1 MKDFENQKQTFFK
14 KIGSHGVMTLATCE
28 ENRVTIRP
36 MSMVVLDEK
45 FYCQTDETFLKYKQI
60 KENPRVA
67 LCYKNYSIEGVCK
80 CIGKPL
86 DKNNIFFAQAFK
98 RCFYASYK
106 AYSAIATE
114 CVLEIIPT
122 FAYVW
127 KYEMAKPYME
137 YWDFFNKEYRK
148 EYK

>member
-1 MKDFENQKQTFFK
+1 M
-14 KIGSHGVMTLATCE
+14 ILAACT

-36 MSMVVLDEK
+36 MSVVVQDGK
-45 FYCQTDETFLKYKQI
+45 FYCQTDETFLKYKQVM
-60 KENPRVA
+60 ENPRVA
-67 LCYKNYSIEGVCK
+67 LCYKNYSIEGMCK

-86 DKNNIFFAQAFK
+86 DKENTFFAQVFK
-98 RCFYASYK
+98 KYFYGSYK

-114 CVLEIIPT
+114 RLLEITPT

-137 YWDFFNKEYRK
+137 YWDFLNGEYWK

>member
-1 MKDFENQKQTFFK
+1 MKAFERQKQIFLK
-14 KIGSHGVMTLATCE
+14 RIGSHGVMVLAACT

-36 MSMVVLDEK
+36 MSVVVQDGK
-45 FYCQTDETFLKYKQI
+45 FYCQTDETFLKYKQVM
-60 KENPRVA
+60 ENPRVA
-67 LCYKNYSIEGVCK
+67 LCYKNYSIEGMCK
-80 CIGKPL
+80 CIGKPH
-86 DKNNIFFAQAFK
+86 DKENIFFAQAFK
-98 RCFYASYK
+98 KYFYASYK

-114 CVLEIIPT
+114 RLLEITPT

-137 YWDFFNKEYRK
+137 YWDFLSGEYRK